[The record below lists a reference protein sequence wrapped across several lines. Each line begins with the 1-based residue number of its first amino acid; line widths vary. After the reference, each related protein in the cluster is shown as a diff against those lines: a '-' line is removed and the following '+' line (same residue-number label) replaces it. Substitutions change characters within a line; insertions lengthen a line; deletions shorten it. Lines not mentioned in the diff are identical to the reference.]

1 MTGVAC
7 MFIRPRWMVLAT
19 AVALAVCCGRLRG
32 QEAVAGPDGPK
43 VIVSSGGGATPV
55 VSVEGVQVAP
65 SSGPGPG
72 RPGAP
77 GGPGGSL
84 QPDPTES
91 GAVKKP
97 DDSNKPGEGGS
108 AAERGPDG
116 GKKPGESPEK
126 KDGAKGETPAGGS
139 TKRPADPPQAPDPK
153 ELEAR
158 PDAEGRVRFNFTG
171 QPWPGVLQ
179 WLADISAMSL
189 DWQELPDGYLN
200 LTTQR
205 SYTLEEARDL
215 INRHLLAR
223 GYTMLIQGEVIS
235 VFKIEKINPGM
246 VPRVAPE
253 GLAARLPHEFVKVSF
268 VLDWL
273 LASETVEELKPM
285 LSPNGKLTAL
295 EATNRLEAMDAVMN
309 LQQVYA
315 VLTEE
320 QSDSGQERLVRE
332 FALKNTRAKEVVEQ
346 LNTLLGIKTA
356 SAAPVPV
363 NPQQM
368 QQMQQ
373 MQREAAMRAQ
383 QAKEGGKAA
392 ANARPKTD
400 VFLVANERK
409 NSVLANAPPDKM
421 ATIAQAIEI
430 LDMPARPESPIIENI
445 NRIQVYRLENIDPEA
460 VVKSLKEMG
469 SLDHRT
475 YLEVDKENRAIVASA
490 SLVDHVTIR
499 TLIDRLD
506 QGSRRSVIMP
516 LENLRAEVVVRQI
529 SQFMGGAEDAAAAG
543 PERRSEGEL
552 FNPFSPFGRS
562 SSRPRGSQSASHED
576 KFRISADVKN
586 NALVLWCNEF
596 ELRRVEDF
604 LKQLELMP
612 KSDGKLF
619 DVRVYRLNTL
629 DPEPLVKT
637 LADMDA
643 LGVHASLQ
651 ADKASKSIVAYA
663 SAEDHGK
670 IQELVDR
677 LDSSG
682 RSFEVVQ
689 LRRLQADSVAGTIQF
704 MMSAAE
710 EKSSSSPYDYY
721 FPSFDRGRS
730 SNEKK
735 DNGFKID
742 ADIENNRLLLLAN
755 AAEMAEVMN
764 LLVKL
769 GEIPPED
776 GDPSTLRVLD
786 SIPGEELEK
795 LLRQLERVWPGVA
808 PNPLV
813 LPEVGQ
819 EKRGVEGGSP
829 PADRQ
834 QAPKRNTAGRP
845 AGAAVRFAQLETTS
859 SAAAVPAAAPE
870 AGVAAARAAP
880 GAESAA
886 SDGATPNA
894 NPAPLG
900 AAGGAE
906 AADKPE
912 TGGRGEEDSG
922 GRPPVSVSIGTDG
935 RLVISSQDTRALDRL
950 EQLLATLA
958 PGRPDFQIFQLKYAW
973 AYSVALTLE
982 EIFAEKETEQ
992 GRGRGYSFY
1001 DYYYRNDNKKTDDA
1015 LRLSKRRPLKFI
1027 SDSQSNSVL
1036 VQNADPGQLRMIGDL
1051 IQFYD
1056 QPEPSDSQSI
1066 RKTEVVSVRYSKASI
1081 IAETVKDV
1089 YRDLLSSNDK
1099 ALASAQQRGAAP
1111 ERSFT
1116 YVYDASDTEERKT
1129 PSFKGLLSLGV
1140 DDLSNTLIVS
1150 APAYFITD
1158 LLKVI
1163 EALDKAAEP
1172 ASETVEVLS
1181 LGDGVS
1187 AEHVQ
1192 KTLVKIL
1199 QQRAAGRP
1207 AGEGQRPQGEPR
1219 QGPRRSGPGARG
1231 R

>member
-1 MTGVAC
+1 MTGVAS
-7 MFIRPRWMVLAT
+7 MFIRPRWMVLA
-19 AVALAVCCGRLRG
+19 AGVALAVCWGRLRA
-32 QEAVAGPDGPK
+32 QEVAASPDGPK
-43 VIVSSGGGATPV
+43 VIVSGSGGAAPTI
-55 VSVEGVQVAP
+55 SVEGVQVTPSFGPAP
-65 SSGPGPG
+65 
-72 RPGAP
+72 AVP
-77 GGPGGSL
+77 GGPSGI
-84 QPDPTES
+84 QPKPPES
-91 GAVKKP
+91 GEMKKP
-97 DDSNKPGEGGS
+97 EDGRPPGAGRPPAEKGPGG
-108 AAERGPDG
+108 E
-116 GKKPGESPEK
+116 KKPGESAEK
-126 KDGAKGETPAGGS
+126 KDGAKGETPAEGS
-139 TKRPADPPQAPDPK
+139 TKRPAEPPKPPDPK

-158 PDAEGRVRFNFTG
+158 PDEEGRVRFNFTG

-179 WLADISAMSL
+179 WLADISGMSL

-223 GYTMLIQGEVIS
+223 GYTMLFQGEVIS
-235 VFKIEKINPGM
+235 VVKIDKINPGM
-246 VPRVAPE
+246 VPRVEPGE
-253 GLAARLPHEFVKVSF
+253 LATRLPHEFVKVSF
-268 VLDWL
+268 TLDWL
-273 LASETVEELKPM
+273 LASDAVEELKPM

-315 VLTEE
+315 VLKEE

-346 LNTLLGIKTA
+346 LNTLLGIKAA
-356 SAAPVPV
+356 SAPPVPI

-368 QQMQQ
+368 EQ

-383 QAKEGGKAA
+383 QAKEGGKPAT
-392 ANARPKTD
+392 NAKPKAE
-400 VFLVANERK
+400 VFLVANDRK
-409 NSVLANAPPDKM
+409 NSVVANAPPDKM

-430 LDMPARPESPIIENI
+430 LDMPARPENPIIENI

-506 QGSRRSVIMP
+506 QGSRHSVIMP
-516 LENLRAEVVVRQI
+516 LENLRAEVVVKQI
-529 SQFMGGAEDAAAAG
+529 SQFMGGAEDSAQPS
-543 PERRSEGEL
+543 PERRGDGDF

-562 SSRPRGSQSASHED
+562 FSRPRGSQSASYED

-596 ELRRVEDF
+596 ELKRVEDF

-619 DVRVYRLNTL
+619 EVRVYRLNTL

-637 LADMDA
+637 LTDMDA

-663 SAEDHGK
+663 SAEDHAK

-677 LDSSG
+677 LDSIG

-704 MMSAAE
+704 MMNAAE
-710 EKSSSSPYDYY
+710 EKSQANPYDYY
-721 FPSFDRGRS
+721 FPYFDRGRS

-735 DNGFKID
+735 DSGFKID

-769 GEIPPED
+769 GEIPPEE

-795 LLRQLERVWPGVA
+795 LLRQVEKVWPGVS
-808 PNPLV
+808 PNPLI
-813 LPEVGQ
+813 LPEAGQ
-819 EKRGVEGGSP
+819 KKSGVEGGSP

-834 QAPKRNTAGRP
+834 QPPKKNTAARP
-845 AGAAVRFAQLETTS
+845 VGAAVRFAQLETTS
-859 SAAAVPAAAPE
+859 SGAAASQAAADAKPG
-870 AGVAAARAAP
+870 A

-886 SDGATPNA
+886 SDGATRSA
-894 NPAPLG
+894 NPAPVE

-906 AADKPE
+906 AAGKAE
-912 TGGRGEEDSG
+912 TGKREEESSG
-922 GRPPVSVSIGTDG
+922 GRSPVSISVGADG

-958 PGRPDFQIFQLKYAW
+958 PPHPDFQIFQLKYAW
-973 AYSVALTLE
+973 AYSVALTLQD
-982 EIFAEKETEQ
+982 IFAEKEKDQ
-992 GRGRGYSFY
+992 GRGRDYFFY
-1001 DYYYRNDNKKTDDA
+1001 DYYYRNDNKKADDS

-1036 VQNADPGQLRMIGDL
+1036 VQNADPAQLRMIGDL
-1051 IQFYD
+1051 IKFYD

-1066 RKTEVVSVRYSKASI
+1066 RKTEVFSVRYSKASV

-1099 ALASAQQRGAAP
+1099 ALANAQQRGAAP
-1111 ERSFT
+1111 ERSYT
-1116 YVYDASDTEERKT
+1116 YIYDASDTEERKT

-1150 APAYFITD
+1150 APAYFIAD
-1158 LLKVI
+1158 VLKVI

-1192 KTLVKIL
+1192 KTLIKIL

-1207 AGEGQRPQGEPR
+1207 QGEGQRPQPQGEPR
-1219 QGPRRSGPGARG
+1219 QGPRGPASGPRG